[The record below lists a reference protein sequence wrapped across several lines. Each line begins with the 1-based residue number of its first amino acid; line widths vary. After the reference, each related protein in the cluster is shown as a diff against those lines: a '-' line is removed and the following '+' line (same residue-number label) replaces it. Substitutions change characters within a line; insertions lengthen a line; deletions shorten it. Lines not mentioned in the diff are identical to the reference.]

1 MSTNPYESPKVPTAL
16 QATANVDRV
25 KARHSVRI
33 AMLILI
39 VPAVYNFLCF
49 NLYLNPRR
57 IQLPLHSIYVTINS
71 LGIVLIAFVIWSF
84 GLAILE
90 FIAGGLHSILARK
103 SLLDDW
109 KSTMYVIVRRA
120 PKFAVAGAVL
130 WSIWVAA
137 FYQLRLG
144 FYAVSVPV
152 GVAAHLLAAC
162 LYVPLFYRWY
172 KIEHTAAKQ
181 MNPK

>member
-1 MSTNPYESPKVPTAL
+1 MSTNPYESPEVLTAL
-16 QATANVDRV
+16 QSTPNVDRV
-25 KARHSVRI
+25 KALRSVRI
-33 AMLILI
+33 ALLILL
-39 VPAVYNFLCF
+39 VPAVYNFVCF

-57 IQLPLHSIYVTINS
+57 IQLPLHSVYVTVNS
-71 LGIVLIAFVIWSF
+71 LGIVLITFVIWCF

-90 FIAGGLHSILARK
+90 FVAGGLHSILARK

-130 WSIWVAA
+130 WVIWVAA
-137 FYQLRLG
+137 FYQLRLD
-144 FYAVSVPV
+144 FYVVSVPV

-162 LYVPLFYRWY
+162 LYIPLFYRWY
-172 KIEHTAAKQ
+172 RIEHTAASQ
-181 MNPK
+181 MNS

>member
-16 QATANVDRV
+16 QPTANVDRV
-25 KARHSVRI
+25 KALRSVRI
-33 AMLILI
+33 ALLILL
-39 VPAVYNFLCF
+39 VPAVYNFVCF

-57 IQLPLHSIYVTINS
+57 IQLPNHSVYVTINS
-71 LGIVLIAFVIWSF
+71 LGIVLLVFVIWFF
-84 GLAILE
+84 GLAIFE
-90 FIAGGLHSILARK
+90 FVAGGLHSILARK

-120 PKFAVAGAVL
+120 PMFAIAGAVL
-130 WSIWVAA
+130 WAIWVAA
-137 FYQLRLG
+137 FYQLRVG

-172 KIEHTAAKQ
+172 KIEHTEAKQ
-181 MNPK
+181 LNP